1 MTLDLQI
8 RDMLDEAPEL
18 PEGSLGGK
26 DKTVVVDYEWFFIP
40 FLLTVFRCP
49 IVGGFF

>member
-26 DKTVVVDYEWFFIP
+26 DKVVVDYQWGFFIP
-40 FLLTVFRCP
+40 CC
-49 IVGGFF
+49 

>member
-1 MTLDLQI
+1 MTLDMQI

-26 DKTVVVDYEWFFIP
+26 ANYP
-40 FLLTVFRCP
+40 
-49 IVGGFF
+49 